1 MATSL
6 AMNSTI
12 RQKISHGNDISITHI
27 RRVMLV
33 VRAVPLLAERGLS
46 MSRIVMLAAMAC
58 IVSPCAAQKTR
69 VDFDHATH
77 FSCYKTYRLVN
88 PPDVGPPP
96 GQFPNELMQQRIA
109 GFIEEAM
116 GARGLKR
123 VTTGGDLLISFHV
136 DVSEEPFY
144 TTIDNWGP
152 DWGWAGG
159 TGISTTQ
166 VQTIYRGS
174 LVIDMVDAYKNQL
187 VFEGIATHGLSSKPA
202 RNTRRLSNAVNDIL
216 GKYPPAL

>member
-1 MATSL
+1 
-6 AMNSTI
+6 
-12 RQKISHGNDISITHI
+12 
-27 RRVMLV
+27 
-33 VRAVPLLAERGLS
+33 
-46 MSRIVMLAAMAC
+46 MLAALAC

-77 FSCYKTYRLVN
+77 FSCYKTYRVVN
-88 PPDVGPPP
+88 PSEVGQPP
-96 GQFPNELMQQRIA
+96 GEFPNEIMQQRIA

-116 GARGLKR
+116 TARGLKR
-123 VTTGGDLLISFHV
+123 VTTGGDLLISFRV

-159 TGISTTQ
+159 VGFSTTT
-166 VQTIYRGS
+166 VQTISRGS

-187 VFEGIATHGLSSKPA
+187 VFEGVATRSISSKPT
-202 RNTRRLSNAVNDIL
+202 RNTRKLSNSVNEIL
-216 GKYPPAL
+216 EKYPPAL